1 MAQIQAKWSKYSL
14 ETPILAW
21 GPSFWPFGHLDQ
33 YWGLRYLGS
42 DQIWTIL
49 PGFGPLCFNL
59 GYFCLDLGHIAWIWA
74 LWQKGVISAQISQ
87 TIKPKK
93 IDFAHFWC
101 TDSPSGDMQK
111 SRIFLLYAAYFG
123 FYGGLKFGPPGVPP
137 NLWKAIT
144 WPVVELERQSWCQS
158 SSFGPKNLIQQKKWS
173 NFFFEG
179 WLPLGVVIWG
189 TPGYLVRWNLE
200 KFKLKKKLH
209 GFLYHIQK

>member
-1 MAQIQAKWSKYSL
+1 MV
-14 ETPILAW
+14 
-21 GPSFWPFGHLDQ
+21 
-33 YWGLRYLGS
+33 
-42 DQIWTIL
+42 
-49 PGFGPLCFNL
+49 GPLGDVYL
-59 GYFCLDLGHIAWIWA
+59 LDTEYEKW
-74 LWQKGVISAQISQ
+74 VISAQITQ

-111 SRIFLLYAAYFG
+111 SRIFLIYDAYFG

-173 NFFFEG
+173 KIF
-179 WLPLGVVIWG
+179 LGG
-189 TPGYLVRWNLE
+189 
-200 KFKLKKKLH
+200 
-209 GFLYHIQK
+209 